1 MYILYIYIY
10 IYIYKLYIHIEYK
23 FEKCPEVSERVQGD
37 SGLSFVQLAGSAVS
51 VAQATAALDAR
62 VLA

>member
-1 MYILYIYIY
+1 MCTYYIYIY
-10 IYIYKLYIHIEYK
+10 IYIEYK

-62 VLA
+62 VPA